1 MFFFCCWHFDPRI
14 EHFLKNVRANGRIR
28 HKQALAA
35 KWGLGKRKARAIISA
50 QNLICND
57 CVARRRRRRGT
68 FFPSN
73 LFPPPSSP
81 LATHSLPLSP
91 RTEPNERNKTKQKT
105 SSELVLNSVNVAVL
119 ASLLSIGASPRPSGL
134 GPRDF
139 NGTKSLGLCPPTPN
153 CISTAE
159 EANDP
164 KHYVPQWSYNP
175 PGSGSSR
182 PKKTKQEALKDLEDA
197 VTSLTPDGFTSQV
210 IEKTDDYLYAE
221 YTSPTFGF
229 IDDVEFLVRDEG
241 SSEVEYRSASRIGE
255 SDGDANRKRIK
266 AMRKFLEPRGWK
278 SIAAFE

>member
-1 MFFFCCWHFDPRI
+1 M
-14 EHFLKNVRANGRIR
+14 
-28 HKQALAA
+28 
-35 KWGLGKRKARAIISA
+35 
-50 QNLICND
+50 ICN
-57 CVARRRRRRGT
+57 VSHRRRRGP
-68 FFPSN
+68 FFFFLDPQTSSF
-73 LFPPPSSP
+73 LFLSF
-81 LATHSLPLSP
+81 SLPLCFDIELTKP
-91 RTEPNERNKTKQKT
+91 TKLKRTNEKHTQKN
-105 SSELVLNSVNVAVL
+105 SELVLNSVNVAVL

-139 NGTKSLGLCPPTPN
+139 NGTKSLALCPPTPN

-175 PGSGSSR
+175 PGSGSSK
-182 PKKTKQEALKDLEDA
+182 PKKSRQEAMADLEAA
-197 VTSLTPDGFTSQV
+197 VTSLQPDGFTPQI

-241 SSEVEYRSASRIGE
+241 TSEVEYRSASRIGE

-266 AMRKFLEPRGWK
+266 ALRKFLEPRGWK